1 MEELKLQEYTAG
13 FELDLEKL
21 YRLKKA
27 KKYQKIGR
35 FQGTSQDLSI
45 TLNNDVNYQKVKDAV
60 MDSLKDVPLSYEVSP
75 LDIYQKQGSDQKT
88 ITLHF
93 EFKDLSKNIDVIFV
107 KDVIKQIS
115 DKLKNE
121 LSAKID

>member
-1 MEELKLQEYTAG
+1 
-13 FELDLEKL
+13 
-21 YRLKKA
+21 
-27 KKYQKIGR
+27 
-35 FQGTSQDLSI
+35 
-45 TLNNDVNYQKVKDAV
+45 

-107 KDVIKQIS
+107 KDEIKQIS